1 VDRLNSM
8 IVDDFLRIEHEIV
21 RDHGG
26 LLRPRAGR
34 RMRHSSYVI
43 ELRALTPGDWA
54 IWRELRLAALAEAP
68 HAFRSRL
75 ADWVGEGDSAGR
87 WRARLSVPGSFNV
100 VALFD
105 GEPAGMA
112 SGVRAG
118 DGVAELVSLW
128 VSPAARC
135 RGVGDQL
142 MQAVERRA
150 RQEGMGTLR
159 IAVVQ
164 GNSNAAALCRR
175 NGFAPAGELGDPMPD
190 GVPQNIMAKGLR
202 RG

>member
-8 IVDDFLRIEHEIV
+8 IADDFLRIEHGIV

-26 LLRPRAGR
+26 IPRAGR

-43 ELRALTPGDWA
+43 ELRVLTPGDWA
-54 IWRELRLAALAEAP
+54 VWRGLRLAALAEAP
-68 HAFRSRL
+68 RAFRSRL
-75 ADWVGEGDSAGR
+75 ADWVGEGDRAER
-87 WRARLSVPGSFNV
+87 WRARLSIPGSFNV
-100 VALFD
+100 VAVLD

-112 SGVRAG
+112 SGVPAD
-118 DGVAELVSLW
+118 DGIAELISLW
-128 VSPAARC
+128 VSPAARG

-142 MQAVERRA
+142 MQAVERWA
-150 RQEGMGTLR
+150 RQEGMAMLR
-159 IAVVQ
+159 LAVVQ
-164 GNSNAAALCRR
+164 GNANAAALYIR
-175 NGFAPAGELGDPMPD
+175 NGFALTGELGDPMPD

>member
-1 VDRLNSM
+1 M

-26 LLRPRAGR
+26 IPPGRPAGGGRAGR
-34 RMRHSSYVI
+34 AMRHPSFVI
-43 ELRALTPGDWA
+43 ELRVLTPGDWA
-54 IWRELRLAALAEAP
+54 VWRELRLAALAEAP
-68 HAFRSRL
+68 YAFRS
-75 ADWVGEGDSAGR
+75 WMGGGDRAER

-100 VALFD
+100 VALL
-105 GEPAGMA
+105 
-112 SGVRAG
+112 

-128 VSPAARC
+128 VSPAAR
-135 RGVGDQL
+135 GHGIGDQL

-164 GNSNAAALCRR
+164 GNANAAALYRR
-175 NGFAPAGELGDPMPD
+175 NGFAPTGELGDAMPG

>member
-8 IVDDFLRIEHEIV
+8 IADDFLRMEHGIV

-26 LLRPRAGR
+26 LPRAGR

-43 ELRALTPGDWA
+43 ELRVLTPGDWA
-54 IWRELRLAALAEAP
+54 VWRELRLAALAEAP

-75 ADWVGEGDSAGR
+75 ADWVGEGDRAER

-100 VALFD
+100 VALL
-105 GEPAGMA
+105 
-112 SGVRAG
+112 

-128 VSPAARC
+128 VSPAAR
-135 RGVGDQL
+135 GHGIGDQL

-164 GNSNAAALCRR
+164 GNANAAALYRR
-175 NGFAPAGELGDPMPD
+175 NGFAPTGELGDAMPG